1 MPERAPFARDE
12 PVPLSAD
19 AFGHR
24 DYTET
29 LVSIITDER
38 PPPTVGVFGP
48 WGVGKSTIIG
58 GIQDRLA
65 GGETA
70 FVYFDAWRYE
80 GDSLRRQFLL
90 DAANQLKND
99 GRLKC
104 SYSPQD
110 ELRELHVD
118 TQEIDESLG
127 FSKARLRRA
136 ALIGLGFA
144 AITALLVVLGVF
156 KSVLAGNFGQTVLAS
171 IAAFTVGTFATL
183 LSQTVVVD
191 ANTATVRALR
201 DPDRFA
207 AKFTDL
213 LRALR
218 PQRLVVAID
227 NLDRCSPESAIEM
240 LSTIKTYL
248 EPAVA
253 GETRPGSSA
262 IETVDKQVVFVVSVD
277 DKALRRHLVAKETE
291 RSREEDQLAIRR
303 YVDEYLAKF
312 FSARLPIRAILP
324 DDMRGYIA
332 DHLKPLIDARGLKED
347 QARELVNLVAAGLRR
362 NPRRVK
368 QFNNDL
374 ESRLRL
380 LEERESDAD
389 GRPPG
394 IDPPVSGDVRMVA
407 KLALIEAEWP
417 EAFERLENHPPLL
430 VKWEEQTETE
440 DEVDWADR
448 DGLSVPRS
456 AEEEARGRQA
466 RRDFATFLGQA
477 RSIQTDHLRAMLSL
491 KQSPREV
498 GLPGFTE
505 FRAAASGGDRAR
517 VAEILSEDTG
527 GDRENLIARLP
538 EILGEELR
546 AADLPAARAIVDV
559 AVSVEALQPFED
571 ARRQIVNRAILTP
584 SLRRELGLLNP
595 AAVLASTDLVSSV
608 NRHHL
613 FQPFVA
619 RMVNDELDD
628 GRRRAAGDALAPVS
642 AQLTE
647 EQRSLIHTALDGDGL
662 RNRFSV
668 YRAFA
673 EADPDLIPRS
683 AAEAALH
690 QIEATAEGPTPGEEA
705 SLSAHPDALEIAT
718 LGLPRSGADLSQRA
732 VAHVLATTRAFAGK
746 AELGAELERAGRL
759 LADLDS
765 VAVDSW
771 NQLAQEPLSN
781 WGAYLAESHRIL
793 ISFIAEFLPRAAS
806 DIQQQ
811 VPVNLLDLLFADPG
825 HALSVIEELDPLPEA
840 LRPAI
845 LDRLV
850 NYASDPSQWQAG
862 ITALSKLAGEEGG
875 ERIATVFAQLLAA
888 GHLDVAAQLLAAED
902 SHLQPRIEELAER
915 GASHLQER
923 VNSGESLPVELF
935 ESLSQAM
942 SPEQIAALAA
952 LIAARLRDGAPANV
966 TELVAALRQRP
977 KSRLRDFIAA
987 HALDLLVGMDS
998 FTPELAPLLGAV
1010 CADVPRL
1017 ESARQ
1022 AQLAT
1027 KLSEWLRAHPGQLSL
1042 LSQSILTIEALAPEP
1057 AKILVE
1063 GLLDTERATEDPG
1076 VRRELLSAAFHLK
1089 GKPNSKAIAAARK
1102 RIGELEAG
1110 SEVDQEIAA
1119 EFAER
1124 LGSPSG

>member
-90 DAANQLKND
+90 DAANQLKKD
-99 GRLKC
+99 GRLER

-144 AITALLVVLGVF
+144 GIAAVLVVLGVF
-156 KSVLAGNFGQTVLAS
+156 NSVLEGNFGQTVLAS

-183 LSQTVVVD
+183 LSQTVVVN

-213 LRALR
+213 LKALR

-253 GETRPGSSA
+253 GETRPNSSA
-262 IETVDKQVVFVVSVD
+262 IETVDKQVVFIVSVD
-277 DKALRRHLVAKETE
+277 DKALRRHLVAKEAE

-312 FSARLPIRAILP
+312 FSARIPIRAILP

-332 DHLKPLIDARGLKED
+332 DHLRPLIDARGLQED
-347 QARELVNLVAAGLRR
+347 HARELVNLVAAGLRR

-380 LEERESDAD
+380 LEERESGAD
-389 GRPPG
+389 GRPAG
-394 IDPPVSGDVRMVA
+394 IDPPVSGDIRMVA

-417 EAFERLENHPPLL
+417 EAFERLEDHPPLL
-430 VKWEEQTETE
+430 AKWEEQTETD

-448 DGLSVPRS
+448 DGISTPRS
-456 AEEEARGRQA
+456 VEEEARGRQA

-477 RSIQTDHLRAMLSL
+477 RGVQTLHLRAMLSL
-491 KQSPREV
+491 KQSPEEA

-505 FRAAASGGDRAR
+505 FRAAATSGDRAQ
-517 VAEILSEDTG
+517 VEELLAEDASE
-527 GDRENLIARLP
+527 RERLIARLP
-538 EILGEELR
+538 EVMGEEVR
-546 AADLPAARAIVDV
+546 AGDLPAARAVIDV
-559 AVSVEALQPFED
+559 AVSVDAMQPFED
-571 ARRQIVNRAILTP
+571 VRRQILERAVLTP

-595 AAVLASTDLVSSV
+595 AAVLAAADLVLQA

-619 RMVNDELDD
+619 RMVNDELEEE
-628 GRRRAAGDALAPVS
+628 RRRSAADALAPL
-642 AQLTE
+642 ATELTE
-647 EQRSLIHTALDGDGL
+647 GQRTQISTALQGETL
-662 RNRFSV
+662 QTKFHIFRRFAV
-668 YRAFA
+668 
-673 EADPDLIPRS
+673 EAPDVIPTE
-683 AAEAALH
+683 AVLAALT
-690 QIEATAEGPTPGEEA
+690 QAETPAVGEEQP
-705 SLSAHPDALEIAT
+705 SLDAYPDALAIAT
-718 LGLPRSGADLSQRA
+718 ATLPAADPELQRRA
-732 VAHVLATTRAFAGK
+732 VQLVLASVHAHTAAP
-746 AELGAELERAGRL
+746 ALAAELERGEEL
-759 LADLDS
+759 LAGLHGAGPEYFS
-765 VAVDSW
+765 
-771 NQLAQEPLSN
+771 QLVQELAAN
-781 WGAYLAESHRIL
+781 WGAYPADDHGRLLTFFSG
-793 ISFIAEFLPRAAS
+793 FLPRAES
-806 DIQQQ
+806 DTQAQI
-811 VPVNLLDLLFADPG
+811 PVNVIDLLFENPD
-825 HALSVIEELDPLPEA
+825 HALTVIDDLDPLPDSF
-840 LRPAI
+840 RPAI

-850 NYASDPSQWQAG
+850 AHASDPSHWQAG
-862 ITALSKLAGEEGG
+862 IPTLTKLAGEEAG
-875 ERIATVFAQLLAA
+875 ERIATVFTQLLAS
-888 GHLDVAAQLLAAED
+888 GHLDAAAQVLAAED
-902 SHLQPRIEELAER
+902 SHLQPRIEALAEH
-915 GASHLQER
+915 AAPHLQER
-923 VNSGESLPVELF
+923 VNSGDPLPVELF
-935 ESLSQAM
+935 ESLAQAM
-942 SPEQIAALAA
+942 SPEQIESLAA

-966 TELVAALRQRP
+966 TELVAELRQRP

-987 HALDLLVGMDS
+987 HSLDVLVGTDS
-998 FTPELAPLLGAV
+998 FTPELAPLLAAV

-1017 ESARQ
+1017 ESTRQ

-1027 KLSEWLRAHPGQLSL
+1027 KLSEWLHAHPGQLSL
-1042 LSQSILTIEALAPEP
+1042 LSQNILTIEDLAPEP
-1057 AKILVE
+1057 ARVLVD
-1063 GLLDTERATEDPG
+1063 GLLDTERATDGPV
-1076 VRRELLSAAFHLK
+1076 VRRELLNAAFHLK
-1089 GKPNSKAIAAARK
+1089 GKPNSKATSAVRK
-1102 RIGELEAG
+1102 RIGELEVG
-1110 SEVDQEIAA
+1110 NEVDQEIAA
-1119 EFAER
+1119 EFAGR
-1124 LGSPSG
+1124 LANTSD

>member
-90 DAANQLKND
+90 DAANQLKKD
-99 GRLKC
+99 GRLEH

-144 AITALLVVLGVF
+144 AIAALLVALGVF
-156 KSVLAGNFGQTVLAS
+156 KSVLEGNFGQTVLAS
-171 IAAFTVGTFATL
+171 LAAFTVGTFATL
-183 LSQTVVVD
+183 LSQTVVVN

-213 LRALR
+213 LKALR

-253 GETRPGSSA
+253 GEARPSSSA
-262 IETVDKQVVFVVSVD
+262 IETVDKQVVFIVSVD
-277 DKALRRHLVAKETE
+277 DKALRRHLVAKEAE

-312 FSARLPIRAILP
+312 FSARIPIRAILP

-347 QARELVNLVAAGLRR
+347 HARELVNLVAAGLRR

-380 LEERESDAD
+380 LEERESGTD
-389 GRPPG
+389 GRPAG
-394 IDPPVSGDVRMVA
+394 IDPPVSGDIRMVA

-417 EAFERLENHPPLL
+417 EAFERLEDHPPLL
-430 VKWEEQTETE
+430 AKWEEQTETD

-448 DGLSVPRS
+448 DGVSTPGS
-456 AEEEARGRQA
+456 PEEEARGRQA

-477 RSIQTDHLRAMLSL
+477 RGVQTSHLRAMLSL
-491 KQSPREV
+491 KQSPEEA

-505 FRAAASGGDRAR
+505 FRAAATSGDRAQ
-517 VAEILSEDTG
+517 VEELLTEDAG
-527 GDRENLIARLP
+527 ERERLIARLP
-538 EILGEELR
+538 EVMGEEVR
-546 AADLPAARAIVDV
+546 AGDLPAARAVIDV
-559 AVSVEALQPFED
+559 AVSVDAMQPFED
-571 ARRQIVNRAILTP
+571 VRRQILERAVLTP

-595 AAVLASTDLVSSV
+595 AAVLAATDLVSQA
-608 NRHHL
+608 NRRHL

-619 RMVNDELDD
+619 RVVNEELDD
-628 GRRRAAGDALAPVS
+628 ERRRSAADALAPL
-642 AQLTE
+642 ATE
-647 EQRSLIHTALDGDGL
+647 LSEDQRTQISTALRGESL
-662 RNRFSV
+662 QTKFPIYRRF
-668 YRAFA
+668 AA
-673 EADPDLIPRS
+673 EAPDLIP
-683 AAEAALH
+683 AEAVLAAL
-690 QIEATAEGPTPGEEA
+690 TRAETPAVGEEQP
-705 SLSAHPDALEIAT
+705 SLAAHPDALVIAKAT
-718 LGLPRSGADLSQRA
+718 LPGADPELQRRA
-732 VAHVLATTRAFAGK
+732 VQLVLASVHAHTAAP
-746 AELGAELERAGRL
+746 ALAAELERGEEFLAGL
-759 LADLDS
+759 DGAGPEYFSQLIQELA
-765 VAVDSW
+765 A
-771 NQLAQEPLSN
+771 N
-781 WGAYLAESHRIL
+781 WGAYPAADHGRL
-793 ISFIAEFLPRAAS
+793 ITFFSEFLPRADS
-806 DIQQQ
+806 DTQ
-811 VPVNLLDLLFADPG
+811 VQAPANVLNLLFEDPD
-825 HALSVIEELDPLPEA
+825 HALAVIDGFDPLPDSF
-840 LRPAI
+840 RIAI

-850 NYASDPSQWQAG
+850 AHASDPSHWQAG
-862 ITALSKLAGEEGG
+862 IAALTKRAGEEAS
-875 ERIATVFAQLLAA
+875 ERIATVFTQLLAT
-888 GHLDVAAQLLAAED
+888 GHLDVATQLLAAEG
-902 SHLQPRIEELAER
+902 SHLQPQIEELAEH
-915 GASHLQER
+915 AAPHLQER
-923 VNSGESLPVELF
+923 VNSGEPLPVELF
-935 ESLSQAM
+935 ESLAEAM
-942 SPEQIAALAA
+942 SPEQIASLAA
-952 LIAARLRDGAPANV
+952 LIAARLRDGAANT

-998 FTPELAPLLGAV
+998 FTPELASLLGAV

-1042 LSQSILTIEALAPEP
+1042 LSQNALTIEGLAPEP

-1063 GLLDTERATEDPG
+1063 GLLDTERATDDPA
-1076 VRRELLSAAFHLK
+1076 VRRELLNAAFHLK
-1089 GKPNSKAIAAARK
+1089 GKETSKAIAAVRK
-1102 RIGELEAG
+1102 RVGELEAG
-1110 SEVDQEIAA
+1110 NEVDQEIAA
-1119 EFAER
+1119 EFAGR
-1124 LGSPSG
+1124 LASSND

>member
-24 DYTET
+24 DYTEA
-29 LVSIITDER
+29 LVSIITDKR

-90 DAANQLKND
+90 DAANQLKKD
-99 GRLKC
+99 GRLKGA
-104 SYSPQD
+104 YSPQD

-118 TQEIDESLG
+118 TQKIDESLG

-136 ALIGLGFA
+136 VLIGLGFA
-144 AITALLVVLGVF
+144 AIAALLVVLGVF
-156 KSVLAGNFGQTVLAS
+156 KSVLAGSFGQTVLAS
-171 IAAFTVGTFATL
+171 LAAFTVGTFATL
-183 LSQTVVVD
+183 LSQTVVVN

-253 GETRPGSSA
+253 GETRPSSSA

-291 RSREEDQLAIRR
+291 RSRDEDQLAIRR

-324 DDMRGYIA
+324 EDMRGYIA
-332 DHLKPLIDARGLKED
+332 HHLQPLIDARALD
-347 QARELVNLVAAGLRR
+347 PDHARQLINLVSAGLRR

-380 LEERESDAD
+380 LEERETATA
-389 GRPPG
+389 GCPAG

-417 EAFERLENHPPLL
+417 EAFERLGDHPPLL
-430 VKWEEQTETE
+430 AKWEELTETD
-440 DEVDWADR
+440 DEVDWVDR
-448 DGLSVPRS
+448 DGGAAPRS
-456 AEEEARGRQA
+456 DDDEARGRQA

-477 RSIQTDHLRAMLSL
+477 RGVQTSHLRAMLSL
-491 KQSPREV
+491 KQSPEEA

-505 FRAAASGGDRAR
+505 FRAAATSGDRPQ
-517 VAEILSEDTG
+517 VEELLSEDVSE
-527 GDRENLIARLP
+527 RERLIARLP
-538 EILGEELR
+538 EIMGEEVR
-546 AADLPAARAIVDV
+546 AGDLPAARAVIDV
-559 AVSVEALQPFED
+559 AVSVDAMRPFEHV
-571 ARRQIVNRAILTP
+571 RRQILERAVLTP

-595 AAVLASTDLVSSV
+595 DAVLAAADLVSQV
-608 NRHHL
+608 NRRHL

-619 RMVNDELDD
+619 RVVNDELEDE
-628 GRRRAAGDALAPVS
+628 RRRSAADALAPL
-642 AQLTE
+642 ATELTE
-647 EQRSLIHTALDGDGL
+647 VQRTQISTALRGESL
-662 RNRFSV
+662 QTKFSIYRRFAV
-668 YRAFA
+668 
-673 EADPDLIPRS
+673 EAPDLIP
-683 AAEAALH
+683 AEAVVAALT
-690 QIEATAEGPTPGEEA
+690 QAEAPAVGEEQP
-705 SLSAHPDALEIAT
+705 SLAAHPDVLEIAT
-718 LGLPRSGADLSQRA
+718 ATLPGADPELQRRA
-732 VAHVLATTRAFAGK
+732 VQLVLASVRAHTA
-746 AELGAELERAGRL
+746 APALAAELERGEKL
-759 LADLDS
+759 LAGLDGAGPEHFS
-765 VAVDSW
+765 
-771 NQLAQEPLSN
+771 QLVRELAAN
-781 WGAYLAESHRIL
+781 WGAYPAADHGRLFTFFS
-793 ISFIAEFLPRAAS
+793 EFLPRADS
-806 DIQQQ
+806 DTQAQT
-811 VPVNLLDLLFADPG
+811 PVNVVDLLFEDPG
-825 HALSVIEELDPLPEA
+825 HALAVIDGLESLPDSF
-840 LRPAI
+840 RIAI
-845 LDRLV
+845 LDHLV
-850 NYASDPSQWQAG
+850 AHASDPSHWQAG
-862 ITALSKLAGEEGG
+862 IAALTKLAGEEAG
-875 ERIATVFAQLLAA
+875 ERIATVFTQLLAS
-888 GHLDVAAQLLAAED
+888 GHLDVAARLLAAED
-902 SHLQPRIEELAER
+902 FHLQPRLEELAER
-915 GASHLQER
+915 AAPHLQER
-923 VNSGESLPVELF
+923 INSGQPLPVELF
-935 ESLSQAM
+935 EPLAEAM
-942 SPEQIAALAA
+942 SPEQIASLAA

-966 TELVAALRQRP
+966 TELVAALRQRA
-977 KSRLRDFIAA
+977 KSRLRDFIVA

-1017 ESARQ
+1017 ESTRQ
-1022 AQLAT
+1022 TQLAT

-1042 LSQSILTIEALAPEP
+1042 LSQNMLTIEGLAPEP

-1063 GLLDTERATEDPG
+1063 GLLDTERATDDPT
-1076 VRRELLSAAFHLK
+1076 VRRELLNAAFHLK
-1089 GKPNSKAIAAARK
+1089 GKPNSKAIAAVRK
-1102 RIGELEAG
+1102 RIGELETG
-1110 SEVDQEIAA
+1110 SEIDQEIAA
-1119 EFAER
+1119 EFAGR
-1124 LGSPSG
+1124 LASSSA